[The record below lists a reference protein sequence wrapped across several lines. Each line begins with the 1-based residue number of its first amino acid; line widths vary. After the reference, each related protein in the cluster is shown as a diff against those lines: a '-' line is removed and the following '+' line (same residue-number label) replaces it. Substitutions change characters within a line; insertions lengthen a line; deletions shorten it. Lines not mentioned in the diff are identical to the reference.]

1 MFNKEVI
8 AANNSIADIN
18 RMAREARLLCND
30 IIRQT
35 SLKPYYGKR
44 GGAAMYAADD
54 RSEAQQRRIA
64 QAVRYMQRVTTML
77 HDIAVEGGTTEA
89 KVREDMRGDYWRTKV
104 TIIEDDSEL

>member
-1 MFNKEVI
+1 MFNKDVI

-54 RSEAQQRRIA
+54 RSDAQKRRIA

-89 KVREDMRGDYWRTKV
+89 KVRKDRRGDYWRPQVV
-104 TIIEDDSEL
+104 TIDDAED

>member
-1 MFNKEVI
+1 MFNKDEI
-8 AANNSIADIN
+8 AAINSIADIN

-35 SLKPYYGKR
+35 SFKPYYGKR

-64 QAVRYMQRVTTML
+64 LAVRYMQHATAAL
-77 HDIAVEGGTTEA
+77 YYIAVEGGTTEA
-89 KVREDMRGDYWRTKV
+89 MQREISRGDYWKNDV
-104 TIIEDDSEL
+104 EIIEDDSNV